1 MLEGMKPAKSNVY
14 RCKVA
19 TNLQELEAADSE
31 ILADAISDDKTWP
44 AQTLATELRKRG
56 VVISDLT
63 IGRHR
68 KRVCACYREVG

>member
-1 MLEGMKPAKSNVY
+1 MLEGLKPAKSNVY

-19 TNLQELEAADSE
+19 TNLKELETADSE
-31 ILADAISDDKTWP
+31 ILAAAISDDKTWP

-68 KRVCACYREVG
+68 KKVCACYREIG

>member
-14 RCKVA
+14 RCKVNTYLMELDA
-19 TNLQELEAADSE
+19 TDRDILDS
-31 ILADAISDDKTWP
+31 AVDDYKTWP
-44 AQTLATELRKRG
+44 AQTLATALRKRG

-68 KRVCACYREVG
+68 KKVCACYREIG

>member
-19 TNLQELEAADSE
+19 TNLKELDTADSE
-31 ILADAISDDKTWP
+31 ILANALTDDQTWP

-68 KRVCACYREVG
+68 KQICACYREIG